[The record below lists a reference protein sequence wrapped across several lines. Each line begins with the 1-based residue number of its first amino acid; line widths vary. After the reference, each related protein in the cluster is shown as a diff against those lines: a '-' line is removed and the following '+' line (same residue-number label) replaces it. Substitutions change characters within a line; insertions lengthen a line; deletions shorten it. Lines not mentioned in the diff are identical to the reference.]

1 MSSKAERALILKRLD
16 AIERGLKVLLDAL
29 DSKNAPA
36 KKIDKALSE
45 LELLPFDAGETVRA
59 FEGASNVEKQFVNRR
74 LTYLADLDA
83 IARTECQR
91 VLATTTIAIERAH
104 VLKAR
109 LDTLQGDTDTG
120 DSIDCVR

>member
-1 MSSKAERALILKRLD
+1 MSSAHERAQILAHLD
-16 AIERGLKVLLDAL
+16 AIERGLKRLLSAL
-29 DSKNAPA
+29 QSKRAPA
-36 KKIDKALSE
+36 ESIDKALAT
-45 LELLPFDAGETVRA
+45 LEGLPFDAEAVVRA
-59 FEGASNVEKQFVNRR
+59 FNGASSVETTFVNKR

-91 VLATTTIAIERAH
+91 LLATTTVAIERAQ

-109 LDTLQGDTDTG
+109 LDTLPTATDTG

>member
-1 MSSKAERALILKRLD
+1 MSNKSERVLVLKRLD

-29 DSKNAPA
+29 DSKRAPA
-36 KKIDKALSE
+36 NAIDKALE
-45 LELLPFDAGETVRA
+45 TLEALPFDAGEIVRA
-59 FEGASNVEKQFVNRR
+59 FEGASNVEKMFVNRR

-91 VLATTTIAIERAH
+91 LLATTTVAIERAQ
-104 VLKAR
+104 VLKTR
-109 LDTLQGDTDTG
+109 LDTLPTSAETG